1 MAKFE
6 MSGVDRIIDELG
18 RMDALTG
25 PMAEEMIE
33 AGTDVVVETWK
44 RVIKERGHVDWGTM
58 LRTVKARKPPGSGEV
73 VAREVYPMGKDR
85 KGVRNAEKAFI
96 LHYGRRGVNGKGEI
110 IGDHFVDQIVNESD
124 RPAVSAMEAVMDK
137 YIKE

>member
-6 MSGVDRIIDELG
+6 MNGVDRIIDELG

-73 VAREVYPMGKDR
+73 VRA
-85 KGVRNAEKAFI
+85 
-96 LHYGRRGVNGKGEI
+96 
-110 IGDHFVDQIVNESD
+110 
-124 RPAVSAMEAVMDK
+124 K
-137 YIKE
+137 YIPWGKTVRASGMLKRHSFCIMAEEA